1 MTAVLVNDDEWALF
15 AGEPAELLKLYVAL
29 KRRMDFATGIAGK
42 QTLINEIVLREGFTV
57 DPIPGRPTPK
67 PVTREQYRS
76 AVRRLEK
83 IGALKVVGPLVFEFP
98 HARTHQS
105 AQKSYNR
112 ATTELQPG
120 QQPSSN
126 QPELS
131 NDEGSSQEEGGAA
144 TGLFFEQPASSNL
157 LPESGNTPPP
167 SPRACATD
175 SRTRF
180 AMTADWEPNPQ
191 TFKATLTMNAM
202 AGVQIQPDQL
212 LEFRSFWIA
221 NPDEHRTQARWEHA
235 LAQHLKREHRHAQ
248 ANPGRLSSAEA
259 AQNRPARGQPG
270 RGRNLSATEQ
280 VREAI
285 ERGRFERAQACGP
298 AAHGAAGATVDHDG
312 GDLRPPLDGEFWRD
326 SEA

>member
-29 KRRMDFATGIAGK
+29 KRRMDFASGIAGL
-42 QTLINEIVLREGFTV
+42 QTKINEIVLREGFTV
-57 DPIPGRPTPK
+57 DPIPGRPAPK
-67 PVTREQYRS
+67 TITREQYRS
-76 AVRRLEK
+76 AVRRMEK
-83 IGALKVVGPLVFEFP
+83 IGAVKVIGPLVFEFP
-98 HARTHQS
+98 HARTDQS

-120 QQPSSN
+120 QQPNNN
-126 QPELS
+126 QPEPS
-131 NDEGSSQEEGGAA
+131 NGAGSSKEEGGAA

-202 AGVQIQPDQL
+202 AGVQIHPDQL

-248 ANPGRLSSAEA
+248 ADPGRTQAQAGAHAGRQRSLSAVDRVRQGIADRKAREA
-259 AQNRPARGQPG
+259 AA
-270 RGRNLSATEQ
+270 
-280 VREAI
+280 
-285 ERGRFERAQACGP
+285 
-298 AAHGAAGATVDHDG
+298 GAAGQALDEDG
-312 GDLRPPLDGEFWRD
+312 GDVRPPLDVEFWRE
-326 SEA
+326 S

>member
-42 QTLINEIVLREGFTV
+42 QALINEIVLREGFTV
-57 DPIPGRPTPK
+57 DPTPGRPTPK

-120 QQPSSN
+120 QQPNNN
-126 QPELS
+126 QPEPS
-131 NDEGSSQEEGGAA
+131 NGAGSSQEEGGAA
-144 TGLFFEQPASSNL
+144 TGLFLEQPASSNL

-167 SPRACATD
+167 SPHACATD

-180 AMTADWEPNPQ
+180 AMTADWEPIPQ

-202 AGVQIQPDQL
+202 AGVQIHPDQL

-248 ANPGRLSSAEA
+248 ANPGRLAAAEA
-259 AQNRPARGQPG
+259 AQNRAARGQPG
-270 RGRNLSATEQ
+270 RGRSLSAPEQ
-280 VREAI
+280 VRDAI
-285 ERGRFERAQACGP
+285 ERGRFERAQASG
-298 AAHGAAGATVDHDG
+298 ASTHGAAGTTLDHDG